1 MARPSRDSDRDLLVS
16 ADVLG
21 AVGVTAADIRRTAAE
36 SDSLE
41 SALADALATPVD
53 RTTVLRRTICRSDR
67 GIDCAARYSQAA
79 LERELTAAFEAIGWS
94 LSVAGT
100 RDGLALTATD
110 PHGRGRET
118 AVTYPETPLAGD
130 NVPAVLWTINETL
143 LAATDARFVLL
154 SSGVDRW
161 RAALV
166 ETSEL
171 ERLRDRYG
179 PRIGAF
185 DRPLL
190 PEYGLEAYV
199 PDADADD
206 AATAPFRATD
216 DGDPWPPWAL
226 EGDARRSTDPA
237 PAVDSLIDEA
247 EPGVD
252 PDTEPA
258 ADPDSESRSDSQ
270 STATGDSSDEAAVSP
285 SEPSTRTEAPSSE
298 IDGYEIRGTP
308 SVSRSRETDSDPADE
323 RDYGTAAA
331 GGSSMA
337 DSSSVAA
344 DSSGSD
350 GTGTDGFGTLSGT
363 STTARVGNDSF
374 GTDLD
379 GPSEDDRYRAL
390 GAALDAGGTVSVR
403 GLLEDEEFLPEL
415 PATGPAETR
424 IEFPDRCGPVT
435 VPETTAAAEQSGFEW
450 VETGSLE
457 TTRVSDR

>member
-79 LERELTAAFEAIGWS
+79 LERELTTVFEAIGWS
-94 LSVAGT
+94 LSVTGT

-110 PHGRGRET
+110 PYDRSREA

-130 NVPAVLWTINETL
+130 NFPAVLWTINETV

-154 SSGVDRW
+154 SSGIDRW

-190 PEYGLEAYV
+190 PKYGLEAYV
-199 PDADADD
+199 PDTDVDGGTAPPLG
-206 AATAPFRATD
+206 ATAG

-226 EGDARRSTDPA
+226 EGGARRPTDPA
-237 PAVDSLIDEA
+237 PTVDSLIDEA
-247 EPGVD
+247 EPSAG
-252 PDTEPA
+252 PGTEQATGPGGDSG
-258 ADPDSESRSDSQ
+258 ADSRA
-270 STATGDSSDEAAVSP
+270 TATGGSSDAATASP
-285 SEPSTRTEAPSSE
+285 SEPSERTAAPSSE
-298 IDGYEIRGTP
+298 IDGFEIRGTP
-308 SVSRSRETDSDPADE
+308 SVSRRRSTETDPSE
-323 RDYGTAAA
+323 KRDSGTA
-331 GGSSMA
+331 GSG
-337 DSSSVAA
+337 DSSSAD
-344 DSSGSD
+344 DSSAVDDSSR
-350 GTGTDGFGTLSGT
+350 TDETDEFGTLSGT

-379 GPSEDDRYRAL
+379 SPSEDDRYRAL
-390 GAALDAGGTVSVR
+390 GAALDAGGNVSVR
-403 GLLEDEEFLPEL
+403 GLLEDDEFLPEL
-415 PATGPAETR
+415 PATESAETR
-424 IEFPDRCGPVT
+424 IEFADRCGPVT
-435 VPETTAAAEQSGFEW
+435 VPERSAAAEQSGFEW

-457 TTRVSDR
+457 TTRISNS

>member
-1 MARPSRDSDRDLLVS
+1 MARPSRDADRDLLVS
-16 ADVLG
+16 ADILG

-36 SDSLE
+36 SDDLE
-41 SALADALATPVD
+41 SALAEALATPVD

-79 LERELTAAFEAIGWS
+79 LERELTTAFGAIGWS

-100 RDGLALTATD
+100 REGLALTATD

-118 AVTYPETPLAGD
+118 AVSYPETPLAGD
-130 NVPAVLWTINETL
+130 NFPAVLWTINETV

-161 RAALV
+161 RATLV

-190 PEYGLEAYV
+190 PEFGLESYV
-199 PDADADD
+199 PDADTGGGTASPLE
-206 AATAPFRATD
+206 ATA
-216 DGDPWPPWAL
+216 DGDPWPPWAV
-226 EGDARRSTDPA
+226 EGGARRPTAPA

-247 EPGVD
+247 EPGLD
-252 PDTEPA
+252 LDTEPA
-258 ADPDSESRSDSQ
+258 ATPDSESELNSQ
-270 STATGDSSDEAAVSP
+270 STATGDSSDAATASP
-285 SEPSTRTEAPSSE
+285 AEPSTRTATPSSE

-308 SVSRSRETDSDPADE
+308 SVSRSREVDSDPADE
-323 RDYGTAAA
+323 RDSGTAAA
-331 GGSSMA
+331 GSSSTA
-337 DSSSVAA
+337 DSSSRAA
-344 DSSGSD
+344 DSR
-350 GTGTDGFGTLSGT
+350 TTDGAETDEFGTLSGT

-374 GTDLD
+374 GTDL
-379 GPSEDDRYRAL
+379 GSPSEDDRYRAL
-390 GAALDAGGTVSVR
+390 GAALDAGGNVSVR
-403 GLLEDEEFLPEL
+403 GLLEDEAFLPEL

-435 VPETTAAAEQSGFEW
+435 VPETSAAAEQSGFEW
-450 VETGSLE
+450 VETDSLE